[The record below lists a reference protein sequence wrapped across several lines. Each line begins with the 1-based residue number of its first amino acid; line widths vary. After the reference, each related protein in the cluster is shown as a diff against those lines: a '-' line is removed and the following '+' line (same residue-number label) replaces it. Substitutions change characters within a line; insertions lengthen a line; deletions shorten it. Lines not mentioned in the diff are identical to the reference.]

1 MVNNPEMKTDY
12 SAETSKQEYTRRL
25 EEKGKVKR
33 TEITLMPI
41 LNELLKKLWLI
52 GLVAFICGIG
62 ADIYCHLFIAPSYLS
77 SFTAY
82 VNNAKERNSD
92 TVTNSDMQAR
102 IRIVKTYSQVIKS
115 KAVMQAAIEKMGSG
129 QSANELLSYVQV
141 EPASDSE
148 VITVNV
154 TTENPDFSYEL
165 ANAIADVAPTYLEDV
180 VEGSSM
186 RIIDSPEL
194 PTSSVAPVYAKWLIG
209 GFAGGLILIVLI
221 LVIRFIRD
229 DTVKNENDLENYFS
243 LPVVGIIPDMDN
255 AMSANGY
262 SYNYDYNYYNYSY
275 GYGDYYYKKP
285 SNNKSGGD
293 EDGSKK

>member
-1 MVNNPEMKTDY
+1 MVNNSEIKTDY
-12 SAETSKQEYTRRL
+12 SAEASKHEYARRL
-25 EEKGKVKR
+25 EEKTKAKR

-41 LNELLKKLWLI
+41 IHELIRKLWLI
-52 GLVAFICGIG
+52 GIVALICGIG
-62 ADIYCHLFIAPSYLS
+62 ADIYCHLFIAPTYLS

-82 VNNAKERNSD
+82 VNNAKQPNND
-92 TVTNSDMQAR
+92 TLTNSDMQAR

-115 KAVMQAAIEKMGSG
+115 KAVMQAAAEKMSNGH
-129 QSANELLSYVQV
+129 SANELLSYVQV

-148 VITVNV
+148 IITVNV

-165 ANAIADVAPTYLEDV
+165 ANAIADVAPAYLEDV

-194 PTSSVAPVYAKWLIG
+194 PTSSVSPVYARWLIG
-209 GFAGGLILIVLI
+209 GFAGGLILIVII

-285 SNNKSGGD
+285 SKKTSGGD
-293 EDGSKK
+293 EDGSEK